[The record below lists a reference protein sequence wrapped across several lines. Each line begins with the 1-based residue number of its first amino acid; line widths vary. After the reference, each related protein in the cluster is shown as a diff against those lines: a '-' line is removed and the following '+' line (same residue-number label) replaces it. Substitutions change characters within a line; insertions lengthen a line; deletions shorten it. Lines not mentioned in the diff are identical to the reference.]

1 MRPEEEEV
9 VAVGEE
15 EKEEEE
21 KEEVVVGSELDTS
34 SFAFF
39 SGEAFTS

>member
-1 MRPEEEEV
+1 MRAEEEEV
-9 VAVGEE
+9 VVVGEE

-21 KEEVVVGSELDTS
+21 VVVGLELDTS